1 MKFRNRTEAALL
13 LSKKLKK
20 YSNNEKAIIV
30 TIPRGGLPIGHTIAK
45 QLHLPLDL
53 VLSKKIG
60 HPYNKEYAIG
70 AITLN
75 DRILSDDAQ
84 TISQEYIDEETN
96 RIRAVL
102 NERHKKYYNTD
113 KTQSLR
119 NKIVILVDDG
129 VATGHTLISCIKLI
143 EKQNPSQI
151 IVALPVGPPSA
162 IKKINDLP
170 SVNETL
176 CLIKPND
183 FFAVGQFYEEFEQVN
198 DNEVVKLLKD
208 ANNFSKINT

>member
-20 YSNNEKAIIV
+20 YSNNKNAIIV

-70 AITLN
+70 AVTLN
-75 DRILSDDAQ
+75 ERVLSDDAQ
-84 TISQEYIDEETN
+84 SISQEYIDEETN
-96 RIRAVL
+96 RIRAAL

-113 KTQSLR
+113 KTQILK
-119 NKIVILVDDG
+119 NKIIILVDDG

-143 EKQNPSQI
+143 EKQSPSQI
-151 IVALPVGPPSA
+151 IVALPVGPPSV

-176 CLIKPND
+176 CLIEPND
-183 FFAVGQFYEEFEQVN
+183 FYAVGQFYEEFEQV
-198 DNEVVKLLKD
+198 DDSEVVKLLKD